1 MNAPQAITVTLN
13 PAIDQLV
20 TLDALL
26 PGQVQRALGSVQA
39 PGGKGINVAAALA
52 GLGVSTAAL
61 GVLGSDNAGMFEALF
76 AQRGIA
82 DACLRVPGQTRTNI
96 KLVADGGRQTTDIN
110 LPGLVLAEAHL
121 DAVMAALARYLRP
134 GLAVVLSGSLPAGLP
149 ADSWARLQA
158 QAQAVAAGAD
168 VLLDT
173 SEAPLAAALA
183 TAPHAA
189 MPWAIKPNRE
199 ELQAATG
206 QRLGG
211 RDALLAAARSLLD
224 RGLGLAV
231 VSMGEEGALFATA
244 QGAVIARPPQRAR
257 GSSVG
262 AGDAMVAGM
271 VAARLRGLDLA
282 DTARLST
289 ASALAWLQ
297 AAPAREVDANRVQAL
312 AASVL
317 LEPCQWP

>member
-52 GLGVSTAAL
+52 GLGISTAAL
-61 GVLGSDNAGMFEALF
+61 GVLGRDNAGIFEALF

-110 LPGLVLAEAHL
+110 LPGLALAEAHL
-121 DAVMAALARYLRP
+121 DAVMSTLARYLRP

-158 QAQAVAAGAD
+158 QAVAAGAD

-183 TAPHAA
+183 APHAA

-206 QRLGG
+206 LRLDG
-211 RDALLAAARSLLD
+211 RDALLTAARSLLD

-244 QGAVIARPPQRAR
+244 QGAVIARPSQRAR

-297 AAPAREVDANRVQAL
+297 AVPAREVDANRVQAL

-317 LEPCQWP
+317 LESCQWP

>member
-110 LPGLVLAEAHL
+110 LPGLALAEAHL
-121 DAVMAALARYLRP
+121 DAVMSALARYLRP

-149 ADSWARLQA
+149 ADSWGQL

-183 TAPHAA
+183 VPHAA

-206 QRLGG
+206 QRLDS
-211 RDALLAAARSLLD
+211 RDTLLAAARSLLD

-231 VSMGEEGALFATA
+231 VSMGEEGALFASA

-297 AAPAREVDANRVQAL
+297 AAPAREVDANRAQAL

>member
-52 GLGVSTAAL
+52 GLGAPTAAL

-110 LPGLVLAEAHL
+110 LPGLALAEAHL
-121 DAVMAALARYLRP
+121 DTVMSTLARYLRP

-158 QAQAVAAGAD
+158 QAVAAGAD

-173 SEAPLAAALA
+173 SEAPW
-183 TAPHAA
+183 PP
-189 MPWAIKPNRE
+189 PWPRPPMRPCPGPSSP
-199 ELQAATG
+199 TG
-206 QRLGG
+206 
-211 RDALLAAARSLLD
+211 RSC
-224 RGLGLAV
+224 
-231 VSMGEEGALFATA
+231 
-244 QGAVIARPPQRAR
+244 RPPQASAWTAATRCWPPRAACWTGGWDWPWCPWARRAR
-257 GSSVG
+257 CSPPRK
-262 AGDAMVAGM
+262 
-271 VAARLRGLDLA
+271 AR
-282 DTARLST
+282 
-289 ASALAWLQ
+289 
-297 AAPAREVDANRVQAL
+297 
-312 AASVL
+312 
-317 LEPCQWP
+317 

>member
-26 PGQVQRALGSVQA
+26 PGQVQRALGSMQA

-52 GLGVSTAAL
+52 GLGAPTAAL

-110 LPGLVLAEAHL
+110 LPGLALAEAHL
-121 DAVMAALARYLRP
+121 HAVMSALARYRRP
-134 GLAVVLSGSLPAGLP
+134 GLAVVLSGGLPAGLP
-149 ADSWARLQA
+149 ADSWARL

-173 SEAPLAAALA
+173 SEAPL
-183 TAPHAA
+183 
-189 MPWAIKPNRE
+189 
-199 ELQAATG
+199 
-206 QRLGG
+206 
-211 RDALLAAARSLLD
+211 
-224 RGLGLAV
+224 
-231 VSMGEEGALFATA
+231 
-244 QGAVIARPPQRAR
+244 
-257 GSSVG
+257 
-262 AGDAMVAGM
+262 
-271 VAARLRGLDLA
+271 
-282 DTARLST
+282 
-289 ASALAWLQ
+289 
-297 AAPAREVDANRVQAL
+297 
-312 AASVL
+312 
-317 LEPCQWP
+317 

>member
-61 GVLGSDNAGMFEALF
+61 GVLGRDNAGMFEALF

-110 LPGLVLAEAHL
+110 LPGLALAEAHL
-121 DAVMAALARYLRP
+121 DAVMSTLARYLRP

-149 ADSWARLQA
+149 ADSWARL

-206 QRLGG
+206 QRLDG

-231 VSMGEEGALFATA
+231 VSMGEEGALFASA

>member
-52 GLGVSTAAL
+52 GLGISTAAL

-96 KLVADGGRQTTDIN
+96 KLVANGGRQTTDIN
-110 LPGLVLAEAHL
+110 LPGLALAEAHL
-121 DAVMAALARYLRP
+121 DAVMRALARYLRP

-158 QAQAVAAGAD
+158 QAAAAGAD

-183 TAPHAA
+183 TAPMRPCPGPSSPTGRSCRPPRASAWTAA
-189 MPWAIKPNRE
+189 IRCWPPRAACWTGVWGWPWCPWAR
-199 ELQAATG
+199 
-206 QRLGG
+206 
-211 RDALLAAARSLLD
+211 
-224 RGLGLAV
+224 
-231 VSMGEEGALFATA
+231 
-244 QGAVIARPPQRAR
+244 RAHCSR
-257 GSSVG
+257 
-262 AGDAMVAGM
+262 AGKV
-271 VAARLRGLDLA
+271 R
-282 DTARLST
+282 
-289 ASALAWLQ
+289 
-297 AAPAREVDANRVQAL
+297 
-312 AASVL
+312 
-317 LEPCQWP
+317 

>member
-1 MNAPQAITVTLN
+1 MNTLQAITVTLN

-20 TLDALL
+20 TLDALR
-26 PGQVQRALGSVQA
+26 PGQVQRALASVQL
-39 PGGKGINVAAALA
+39 PGGKGINVAAGLA
-52 GLGVSTAAL
+52 GLGVATAAL

-110 LPGLVLAEAHL
+110 LPGLRLGPAQL
-121 DAVMAALARYLRP
+121 DAVAERLAACLRP

-158 QAQAVAAGAD
+158 QAVAAGAD

-183 TAPHAA
+183 APQAA
-189 MPWAIKPNRE
+189 MPWAVKPNRH
-199 ELQAATG
+199 ELHAATG
-206 QRLGG
+206 LPTDGL
-211 RDALLAAARSLLD
+211 DALLAAARGLLAK
-224 RGLGLAV
+224 GLGLAV
-231 VSMGEEGALFATA
+231 VSMGEEGALFACA
-244 QGAVIARPPQRAR
+244 QGAVLARPSQRAL

-262 AGDAMVAGM
+262 AGDAMVAGI
-271 VAARLRGLDLA
+271 VAARLRGLGLA
-282 DTARLST
+282 DTARLAT

-297 AAPAREVDANRVQAL
+297 AAPARQLDAGHVQAL
-312 AASVL
+312 AAATLVQ
-317 LEPCQWP
+317 EIA